1 MKAGRGERAGNAPIV
16 VGITGASGVAYA
28 LSLLKELERIKR
40 RVDLVVSPLGV
51 RLLYEEAGLTPDRL
65 ATKTTKLHPI
75 NDLGA
80 DIATGG
86 YRTAGMVVIPATTGT
101 CGRIAAGTSDN
112 LLVRAAD
119 VTLKENRRLILVVRE
134 SPLNLVH
141 LRALTTLAEA
151 GATIMPAS
159 PGFYHHPESID
170 DLVDFMV
177 DRVLA
182 HLGIEHP
189 RPAKYVRASRRLD
202 RSSSSAPRKS

>member
-1 MKAGRGERAGNAPIV
+1 MPYTPRMVKSLPIV

-28 LSLLKELERIKR
+28 LTLLKELEARKR

-65 ATKTTKLHPI
+65 ASKTTRLHPI

-101 CGRIAAGTSDN
+101 CGRIASGTSDN

-119 VTLKENRRLILVVRE
+119 VTLKERRPLVLVVRE
-134 SPLNLVH
+134 TPLNLVH

-151 GATIMPAS
+151 GATILPAA
-159 PGFYHHPESID
+159 PGFYHHPKTIN
-170 DLVDFMV
+170 DLVDFIV

-182 HLGIEHP
+182 HLGVEFS
-189 RPAKYVRASRRLD
+189 RPAKYERKS
-202 RSSSSAPRKS
+202 RSSSSRPSSFVSRP